1 MRAVNL
7 IPADQHSHASVPVG
21 RSGGG
26 AYVVVG
32 VLAGLALMA
41 LLYGLADHK
50 ISSNRE
56 QIASLDAR
64 TAQAQARAAKLTPYA
79 SFVALREQRVQ
90 DVTQLVDSRFDW
102 ANAFYELGRVLPADA
117 SIASLNGT
125 VGSTTGSGSTSKSG
139 STSGSGSSSSS
150 ATASKSGASA
160 SSTVASATPPGSIPT
175 FSLTGCATS
184 QSEVA
189 HTLER
194 LRLIDGVDEVQLQS
208 ATKSSA
214 AGGGGGSGASCEGG
228 HVSFSVQ
235 VTFDPLPG
243 VPTGGS
249 SASVTTVA
257 ATTSGSASASSTSAS
272 SSGVAR

>member
-1 MRAVNL
+1 MKAVNL
-7 IPADQHSHASVPVG
+7 IPADQHTHASVPVG

-26 AYVVVG
+26 AYVVLG
-32 VLAGLALMA
+32 LLAGLALMA
-41 LLYGLADHK
+41 LLYGTAGHN

-56 QIASLDAR
+56 QVASLQAR
-64 TAQAQARAAKLTPYA
+64 TAQAQARAAQLTPYA
-79 SFVALREQRVQ
+79 NFVALREQRVQ

-117 SIASLNGT
+117 SIGSLDGT
-125 VGSTTGSGSTSKSG
+125 VG
-139 STSGSGSSSSS
+139 STSGSGSAS
-150 ATASKSGASA
+150 AAASGASA
-160 SSTVASATPPGSIPT
+160 GSTVTSATPPGSVPT

-208 ATKSSA
+208 ATKSGS

-235 VTFDPLPG
+235 VTFDALPS
-243 VPTGGS
+243 VPTAGH

-257 ATTSGSASASSTSAS
+257 VTTSGSTSPSSASGTATPASPAPAS
-272 SSGVAR
+272 SSGVDR